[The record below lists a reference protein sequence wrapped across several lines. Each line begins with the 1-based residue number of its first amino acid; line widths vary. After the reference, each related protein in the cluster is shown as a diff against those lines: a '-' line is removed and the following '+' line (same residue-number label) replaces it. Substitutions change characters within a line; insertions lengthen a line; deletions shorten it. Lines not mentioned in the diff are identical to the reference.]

1 MKLKI
6 MKGGEE
12 VVNNMIKFQPILYGL
27 YGFAVLILFF
37 LIYILFFKNKS
48 NEQELKPDITSNP
61 NITISPT
68 YSTLSP
74 NTYITTNPNSTLTPN
89 ITTST
94 TSPSNIVDIIST
106 KAGFIKTDISKDI
119 ASSETILM
127 IKGKL
132 EDWGDDINSLPDNL
146 KEQAVNCYNN
156 PNGCVF

>member
-1 MKLKI
+1 

-12 VVNNMIKFQPILYGL
+12 VVNNMIKYKPILYVL

-37 LIYILFFKNKS
+37 LVYILFFKKKS
-48 NEQELKPDITSNP
+48 NQQELNPDITSNP
-61 NITISPT
+61 NITLSPT
-68 YSTLSP
+68 YTTLPP
-74 NTYITTNPNSTLTPN
+74 NTYV
-89 ITTST
+89 T
-94 TSPSNIVDIIST
+94 TSPTNIVDMISNE
-106 KAGFIKTDISKDI
+106 AGFIKTDISKNI

-132 EDWGDDINSLPDNL
+132 EDWGDNINELPDNL